1 MELVGTSPW
10 QMWVVF
16 AAILV
21 TVALYSIDRL
31 PLEITSVGSLSFLL
45 VFFQFFPIAGENTA
59 NMLDA
64 RALLAGFAE
73 PALVSV
79 LALLVLGQGLFQT
92 GALERPAQI
101 LADVGGN
108 YPSITLAST
117 FVFIAAISAFLNNT
131 PVTVMF
137 IPIVATLASRMKL
150 TATARAGSISLRSR
164 SMRTTRWSA
173 LPLGQACF
181 HNCRS

>member
-1 MELVGTSPW
+1 MELVGTPPW

-21 TVALYSIDRL
+21 TVVFYSVDRL

-45 VFFQFFPIAGENTA
+45 VFFQIFPISGEDTA

-101 LADVGGN
+101 LADIGGN
-108 YPSITLAST
+108 YPSTTLAAT
-117 FVFIAAISAFLNNT
+117 FIFIAAISAFLNNT

-137 IPIVATLASRMKL
+137 MLFASNVAEPLVSR
-150 TATARAGSISLRSR
+150 TGGSGRK
-164 SMRTTRWSA
+164 
-173 LPLGQACF
+173 
-181 HNCRS
+181 